1 MKQNTWMKPTMS
13 LVVSLVLVLLMGLAA
28 MPTEAQP
35 GEAKV
40 QRVIFASAGIDETNR
55 FWVVSRPNQLQNDPY
70 LETLLDLDPKTG
82 AFIPRLAEKWE
93 ASPDMKEWTLFLR
106 KGVPFHFGYGEFT
119 ARDVVH
125 SHALMLREEAVATF
139 VGMWRNVE
147 EVKVINDYQVVF
159 RMKGPATTLPYALSR
174 SGDLRMVS
182 KAQWDKEG
190 LEGFEKR
197 PAGTGSYQYVS
208 RQLGQSI
215 VFERVENH
223 WSGIRPD
230 VQGIGDPHRP
240 GRIDPTGHA
249 AEWGGPHRGSGAR
262 APGRRRE
269 TRHADPRREPRGRVG
284 VGLFRRPVPYP
295 WGPEIQ
301 SGCALERPA
310 CPAGDEHGHQPS
322 RSAGASLSQARA
334 SRCT

>member
-13 LVVSLVLVLLMGLAA
+13 LVVSLVLVLLMGFAA
-28 MPTEAQP
+28 MPA
-35 GEAKV
+35 EAKV
-40 QRVIFASAGIDETNR
+40 QRVIFASAGFDETNR
-55 FWVVSRPNQLQNDPY
+55 FWVIGRPNQLQNDPY

-93 ASPDMKEWTLFLR
+93 ASPDMTEWTLFLR

-139 VGMWRNVE
+139 VGIWRNVV

-208 RQLGQSI
+208 RQLGRSI
-215 VFERVENH
+215 VFERVENQPN
-223 WSGIRPD
+223 SPRPWT
-230 VQGIGDPHRP
+230 PKPASAWP
-240 GRIDPTGHA
+240 GT
-249 AEWGGPHRGSGAR
+249 
-262 APGRRRE
+262 
-269 TRHADPRREPRGRVG
+269 
-284 VGLFRRPVPYP
+284 
-295 WGPEIQ
+295 
-301 SGCALERPA
+301 
-310 CPAGDEHGHQPS
+310 
-322 RSAGASLSQARA
+322 
-334 SRCT
+334 